1 MITAVE
7 AATRTIELIKNHE
20 IDELKTIDERI
31 NKSIKKGERSCY
43 YDGIISS
50 VARQELE
57 RLGYRVEVGRQYN
70 EYYVNECYVI
80 IRW

>member
-7 AATRTIELIKNHE
+7 AATRTIELIKNRE
-20 IDELKTIDERI
+20 IDELKTIDDRI
-31 NKSIKKGERSCY
+31 NKSIKKGERHFCY
-43 YDGIISS
+43 GGVISS

-57 RLGYRVEVGRQYN
+57 RLGYSVEVGRQYN
-70 EYYVNECYVI
+70 ESYVI